1 MPTSCKVIG
10 LHQTPPIVYRCPL
23 ISTDPRR
30 PPSHSV
36 AREQREWPRESRR
49 LEAGK
54 PVTVGGG
61 PSLGQGRSI
70 DLPERASLI
79 IMSCHSPTENRACC
93 GVVRWQW
100 DRKKK
105 EAARDPLLLTKRRLG
120 CSCCRPWPYG
130 VRSQA
135 DPYGRSMQILQRG
148 LHFLYVRGSSL
159 GHSCPCPCVPGNP
172 ALSALQRRTARSK

>member
-10 LHQTPPIVYRCPL
+10 LHQTPPTVHRCPL

-36 AREQREWPRESRR
+36 ARERHEWPRESRR

-54 PVTVGGG
+54 PVIVGGG

-70 DLPERASLI
+70 DLPARASLI
-79 IMSCHSPTENRACC
+79 IVYVIHQRRIVR
-93 GVVRWQW
+93 VVVWCAGNGIE
-100 DRKKK
+100 KKK
-105 EAARDPLLLTKRRLG
+105 EAARDPPLLTKHRLG

-148 LHFLYVRGSSL
+148 LHFLYVRCSSL
-159 GHSCPCPCVPGNP
+159 GHSCPCVPGNP